1 VSTVSDMIGFLADLL
16 VAVAALGCLYLLVGC
31 VALSTFPAR
40 RRAVACAPVPVTI
53 LKPLHGAEPCL
64 SRRLSSFCRQDYAA
78 PVQMICGVQDPA
90 DPAAAIARLLATSPE
105 APRFDLVIDA
115 RAHGSNPKI
124 SNFINML
131 PAAEHDVLVMADSDI
146 EVGPDYLAR
155 IVGELQRPGVGAVT
169 CLYHGVPMSGRW
181 STHAALGVNAHF
193 LPNVVTALTL
203 RLALPCFGST
213 IAITRGLLARIGGL
227 EAFADQLADDYE
239 IGRAVRSAGHEVAIP
254 PFTVGHACFHE
265 RLRGLFAH
273 ELRAARTVRSIAPM
287 GYAGAFL
294 THPFPLA
301 LAGALLGGEYALAIA
316 AAALACRFAL
326 CICAERAFR
335 LPRQP
340 YWLIPTRDL
349 LSFGVYLWSFFGMRV
364 QWRGSRYRVA
374 ADGSLLSDRRRAR
387 PLMR

>member
-1 VSTVSDMIGFLADLL
+1 VSTVSDMIGLLANLL

-31 VALSTFPAR
+31 VALATFASR
-40 RRAVACAPVPVTI
+40 RRSTTLTPVPVTI

-78 PVQMICGVQDPA
+78 PVQVICGVQDPA
-90 DPAAAIARLLATSPE
+90 DPAVAIARLLAASPQ

-124 SNFINML
+124 SNLINML
-131 PAAEHDVLVMADSDI
+131 PAARHDILVMADSDM
-146 EVGPDYLAR
+146 EVGADYLAR
-155 IVGELQRPGVGAVT
+155 IVAELQRPGVGAVT
-169 CLYHGVPMSGRW
+169 CLYHGVPLSGRW
-181 STHAALGVNAHF
+181 SSHAALGINTHF

-213 IAITRGLLARIGGL
+213 IAISRGVLSRIGGL
-227 EAFADQLADDYE
+227 MAFADQLADDYA
-239 IGRAVRSAGHEVAIP
+239 IGRAVRNAGQEVAIP
-254 PFTVGHACFHE
+254 DVTLGHACFHE
-265 RLRGLFAH
+265 RLRGLFAR
-273 ELRAARTVRSIAPM
+273 ELRAARTVRSIAPL

-301 LAGALLGGEYALAIA
+301 LAGALLGGEYALILA
-316 AAALACRFAL
+316 AAALACRAAL
-326 CICAERAFR
+326 SLCAERAFH

-340 YWLIPTRDL
+340 YWLIPSRDL
-349 LSFGVYLWSFFGMRV
+349 LSFAVYIWSFFGMRV

-374 ADGSLLSDRRRAR
+374 ADGSLHSDRREARA
-387 PLMR
+387 